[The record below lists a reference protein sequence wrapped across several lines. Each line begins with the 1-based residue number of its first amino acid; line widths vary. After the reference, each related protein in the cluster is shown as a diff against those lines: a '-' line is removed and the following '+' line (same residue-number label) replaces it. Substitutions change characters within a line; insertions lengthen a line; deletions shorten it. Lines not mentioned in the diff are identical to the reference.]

1 MKHKKIMS
9 FILAAMLSSA
19 VPTMTSAEGGEVNGS
34 EIIDKNMETEDVTFT
49 EYNDK
54 ENKMYSVVGRNR
66 LDARTD
72 SAIPYQDEQTALK
85 SAVNYAKET
94 SNRVKMLTGKGAS
107 NQWDMTV
114 VKNLAMGAERGLINA
129 DGTTNAFAAKDFVQ
143 DDTWKKNVS
152 MPSSWT
158 SYGEWWNNKNTPN
171 GENETWVWDYPIYDN
186 VKMPWQSG
194 EQPQGTGK
202 SDMYGTLE
210 PGEAP
215 VAYNPIGF

>member
-9 FILAAMLSSA
+9 FILAAAMLSSA

-94 SNRVKMLTGKGAS
+94 SSRVKMLTGKGAS

-129 DGTTNAFAAKDFVQ
+129 DGTKNAFAAKDFVQ

-152 MPSSWT
+152 MILYNKSWH
-158 SYGEWWNNKNTPN
+158 SNLKDF
-171 GENETWVWDYPIYDN
+171 VI
-186 VKMPWQSG
+186 
-194 EQPQGTGK
+194 
-202 SDMYGTLE
+202 
-210 PGEAP
+210 
-215 VAYNPIGF
+215 